1 MKRPEVRTSGGPEV
15 LWRGVAALGV
25 IIFAL
30 SACGER
36 QQNVNEQRSW
46 IVRRDDVPFGET
58 RPAPDAQ
65 VVAQANRVDALE
77 KLFAD
82 GRDGECRTQLAQFFA
97 DGGDHPRAHDLH
109 GRLLVLEG
117 RYADAAEAFARAV
130 AGSPRWLPPRLAQ
143 AECYLELK
151 RPGAAA
157 SVYAELDRLMPEA
170 PWGPWGMGAIA
181 TEAPWGPWGMGA
193 IAAMG
198 NDRERA
204 IALLDEALRRD
215 PDHVPSLRS
224 RASLANMMGDAARE
238 ESLLL
243 RAAGH
248 DPDHAP
254 TWLRLGALAESDN
267 RLRDAESH
275 LMRAHALTR
284 DPRLAKRIAQLAD
297 RRGDPAAA
305 ARWRVHARP

>member
-1 MKRPEVRTSGGPEV
+1 MNRHDVFRCGITVVG
-15 LWRGVAALGV
+15 LT
-25 IIFAL
+25 IISL
-30 SACGER
+30 TGCGER

-46 IVRRDDVPFGET
+46 IMRRDDVPFGT
-58 RPAPDAQ
+58 SRPTPDAA
-65 VVAQANRVDALE
+65 VVAQADRVDALE

-117 RYADAAEAFARAV
+117 RYAEAAEAFARAV

-157 SVYAELDRLMPEA
+157 SVYAELDRLMPD
-170 PWGPWGMGAIA
+170 
-181 TEAPWGPWGMGA
+181 APWGPWGMGA

-224 RASLANMMGDAARE
+224 RASLANMTGEAARE

-248 DPDHAP
+248 DPEHAP

-267 RLRDAESH
+267 RLLDAESH
-275 LMRAHALTR
+275 LARAYALTR
-284 DPRLAKRIAQLAD
+284 DPRLAERIALIAD
-297 RRGDPAAA
+297 RRGDSASA
-305 ARWRVHARP
+305 ARWRARTGP